1 MSNKPIIDNFMISTY
16 GMTSFCYLVVG
27 GLMALLFAYSGM
39 AGSVPSMASLQKQVQ
54 QVALASTAATVAL
67 VSDGGETGSGVIVSP
82 QGLILTAAH
91 VVGGDEMMRV
101 VFADGRVVK
110 GRVLGANFTRDAAMV
125 QIMGGGTYPYVEL
138 GESDALHV
146 GDFVVALGHSKGF
159 DPERR
164 APIRMG
170 RLCTDGRQRFLISE
184 CTLIGGDSGGPLF
197 DLSGK
202 LVGIHSS
209 IGPMLKINNHVPVSV
224 FRKDWDKLLS
234 GRHWG
239 QLGLH
244 PMADPES
251 AVLGF
256 AMMDVLGVDGVVVE
270 DVVVNSPADE
280 AGIRPGDV
288 ITHMDNRGLRSMRD
302 MLRELGRHR
311 PGETVPVVVLRKGT
325 AYKANL
331 TFGRRGDLMSGLKQT
346 EQTQG

>member
-1 MSNKPIIDNFMISTY
+1 
-16 GMTSFCYLVVG
+16 MTSFCCLVVG
-27 GLMALLFAYSGM
+27 GLVSLLSGGASL
-39 AGSVPSMASLQKQVQ
+39 AGNVSSMADLQKHVHE
-54 QVALASTAATVAL
+54 VASRVTAATVAL

-82 QGLILTAAH
+82 RGLILTAAH
-91 VVGGDEMMRV
+91 VVGGDEIMRV

-125 QIMGGGTYPYVEL
+125 QIMDGGNYPHVEL
-138 GESDALHV
+138 GESDGLHV

-170 RLCTDGRQRFLISE
+170 RLCTDGKQRFLISE

-224 FRKDWDKLLS
+224 FRRDWDKLLS

-251 AVLGF
+251 PVLGF

-270 DVVVNSPADE
+270 DVVVNSPADT
-280 AGIRPGDV
+280 AGIQPGTSLPTWTAGACV
-288 ITHMDNRGLRSMRD
+288 PCGICSVNWAGTVRGKPF
-302 MLRELGRHR
+302 HWWW
-311 PGETVPVVVLRKGT
+311 
-325 AYKANL
+325 
-331 TFGRRGDLMSGLKQT
+331 
-346 EQTQG
+346 

>member
-1 MSNKPIIDNFMISTY
+1 
-16 GMTSFCYLVVG
+16 MTSFYYLVVG
-27 GLMALLFAYSGM
+27 GLVSLLLGGM
-39 AGSVPSMASLQKQVQ
+39 SLAGNVSSMADLQKHVH
-54 QVALASTAATVAL
+54 QVASRVTAATVAL
-67 VSDGGETGSGVIVSP
+67 VSDGGETGSGVIVTP

-91 VVGGDEMMRV
+91 VVGGDEIMRV

-125 QIMGGGTYPYVEL
+125 QIMDGGNYPHVEL
-138 GESDALHV
+138 GESDGLHV

-170 RLCTDGRQRFLISE
+170 RLCTDGKQRFLISE

-209 IGPMLKINNHVPVSV
+209 IGPTLKINNHVPVSV
-224 FRKDWDKLLS
+224 FRRDWDKLLS

-251 AVLGF
+251 PVLGF

-270 DVVVNSPADE
+270 DVVVNSPADT
-280 AGIRPGDV
+280 AGIKPGDV
-288 ITHMDNRGLRSMRD
+288 ITHMDSRSLRSVRD

-311 PGETVPVVVLRKGT
+311 PGETVPVVVVRKGT
-325 AYKANL
+325 AYKADL
-331 TFGRRGDLMSGLKQT
+331 TFGRRGDLMSGLKYQ

>member
-1 MSNKPIIDNFMISTY
+1 MSLLS
-16 GMTSFCYLVVG
+16 G
-27 GLMALLFAYSGM
+27 GASL
-39 AGSVPSMASLQKQVQ
+39 AGNVSSMADLQKHVHE
-54 QVALASTAATVAL
+54 VASRVTAATVAL

-91 VVGGDEMMRV
+91 VVGGDEIMRV

-125 QIMGGGTYPYVEL
+125 QIMDGGNYPHVEL
-138 GESDALHV
+138 GESDGLHV

-170 RLCTDGRQRFLISE
+170 RLCTDGKQRFLISE

-224 FRKDWDKLLS
+224 FRRDWDKLLS
-234 GRHWG
+234 GRRWG

-251 AVLGF
+251 PVLGF
-256 AMMDVLGVDGVVVE
+256 AMWEVLGADGV
-270 DVVVNSPADE
+270 
-280 AGIRPGDV
+280 GWK
-288 ITHMDNRGLRSMRD
+288 TLW
-302 MLRELGRHR
+302 
-311 PGETVPVVVLRKGT
+311 
-325 AYKANL
+325 
-331 TFGRRGDLMSGLKQT
+331 
-346 EQTQG
+346 

>member
-1 MSNKPIIDNFMISTY
+1 
-16 GMTSFCYLVVG
+16 MTSFCYLVVG
-27 GLMALLFAYSGM
+27 GLVSLLSGG
-39 AGSVPSMASLQKQVQ
+39 ASLAENVSSMADLQKHVHE
-54 QVALASTAATVAL
+54 VASRVTAATVAL

-91 VVGGDEMMRV
+91 VVGGDEIMRV

-125 QIMGGGTYPYVEL
+125 QIMDGGNYPHVEL
-138 GESDALHV
+138 GESDGLHV

-170 RLCTDGRQRFLISE
+170 RLCTDGKQRFLISE

-224 FRKDWDKLLS
+224 FRRDWDKLLS

-239 QLGLH
+239 RLGLH

-251 AVLGF
+251 PVLGF

-270 DVVVNSPADE
+270 DVVVNSPADA
-280 AGIRPGDV
+280 AGSGTWRP
-288 ITHMDNRGLRSMRD
+288 RGCRRHPAG
-302 MLRELGRHR
+302 GRHYPHGQPEPAFR
-311 PGETVPVVVLRKGT
+311 AGYAP
-325 AYKANL
+325 
-331 TFGRRGDLMSGLKQT
+331 
-346 EQTQG
+346 

>member
-1 MSNKPIIDNFMISTY
+1 MSLLS
-16 GMTSFCYLVVG
+16 G
-27 GLMALLFAYSGM
+27 GASL
-39 AGSVPSMASLQKQVQ
+39 AGNVSSMADLQKHVHE
-54 QVALASTAATVAL
+54 VASRVTAATVAL

-91 VVGGDEMMRV
+91 VVGGDEIMRV

-125 QIMGGGTYPYVEL
+125 QIMDGGNYPHVEL
-138 GESDALHV
+138 GESDGLHV

-170 RLCTDGRQRFLISE
+170 RLCTDGKQRFLISE

-224 FRKDWDKLLS
+224 FRRDWDKLLS
-234 GRHWG
+234 GSHWG

-251 AVLGF
+251 PVLGF

-270 DVVVNSPADE
+270 DVVVNSPADT
-280 AGIRPGDV
+280 AGIQPGDV
-288 ITHMDNRGLRSMRD
+288 ITHMDSRSLRSVRD

-311 PGETVPVVVLRKGT
+311 PGETVPLVLVRKDT
-325 AYKANL
+325 AYKADL
-331 TFGRRGDLMSGLKQT
+331 TFGRRRDLMSGLKYQ

>member
-1 MSNKPIIDNFMISTY
+1 M
-16 GMTSFCYLVVG
+16 
-27 GLMALLFAYSGM
+27 
-39 AGSVPSMASLQKQVQ
+39 
-54 QVALASTAATVAL
+54 
-67 VSDGGETGSGVIVSP
+67 
-82 QGLILTAAH
+82 
-91 VVGGDEMMRV
+91 
-101 VFADGRVVK
+101 
-110 GRVLGANFTRDAAMV
+110 
-125 QIMGGGTYPYVEL
+125 
-138 GESDALHV
+138 

-170 RLCTDGRQRFLISE
+170 RLCTDGKQRFLISE

-224 FRKDWDKLLS
+224 FRRDWDKLLS

-251 AVLGF
+251 PVLGF

-270 DVVVNSPADE
+270 DVVVNSPADT
-280 AGIRPGDV
+280 AGIQPG
-288 ITHMDNRGLRSMRD
+288 TSLPHGQPEPAFRAGYA
-302 MLRELGRHR
+302 
-311 PGETVPVVVLRKGT
+311 P
-325 AYKANL
+325 
-331 TFGRRGDLMSGLKQT
+331 
-346 EQTQG
+346 